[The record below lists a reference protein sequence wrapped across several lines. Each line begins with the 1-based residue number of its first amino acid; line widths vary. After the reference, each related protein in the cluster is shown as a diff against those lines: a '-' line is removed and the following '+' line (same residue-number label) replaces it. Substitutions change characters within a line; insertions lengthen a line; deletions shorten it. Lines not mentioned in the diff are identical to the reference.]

1 MYLCL
6 TNYWKNEICSIFAI
20 AMKWNKISRY
30 ILLFS
35 CFLTK
40 TTAQNITVDD
50 TYSAQQLVHDV
61 LINSP
66 CANVE
71 NFTVN
76 GDTFSPGAQSY
87 GFFNSNSSSF
97 PFTNGI
103 VLSTARANRSP
114 GPNDNLISEGSTSW
128 SGDADLEQALGIS
141 NTVNAT
147 ILEFDFTPLTNQISF
162 DYIFA
167 SEEYH
172 GTAPCRYSDGFAFLL
187 KPIGASTS
195 YTNLAV
201 IPNTTSPVLVTSVHP
216 LINGGCAA
224 QNENYFGG
232 YNGMSAPINFN
243 GQTTI
248 LTAKSAVIPLVKYH
262 IKLVIADHENIQYDS
277 AIFLGGGSFKV
288 GADLGPD
295 KLIALGNPICY
306 GATYP
311 LNATQSGTNTYK
323 WYKNNVLL
331 PLETNPILN
340 VTSNGI
346 YKVEIALGATTCIA
360 TSAVTIEFASQLN
373 PTAAT
378 LFQCDDNNDGTTIY
392 NLSKA
397 NPIILAND
405 TSLLTPV
412 YYENQTDANP
422 IANPTTFQ
430 TSTPKTIYA
439 LVKNALGCSAFIDVQ
454 LKISTNTIA
463 PQNPIVICDA
473 DSVQDGKF
481 HFDLNAT
488 ATPSILLGLP
498 PGLIVQYYAS
508 ANEALTDNNSL
519 PNDFYNT
526 MPNQQII
533 WAKAINGTECYG
545 LIPIVLKI
553 NTFTAP
559 NFEDE
564 TRFLCDGHPINLS
577 VILGYSSYL
586 WDNVSHAVTNEI
598 SVAAAS
604 DYSVTV
610 TDANGCKDVKK
621 FIVTSSG
628 KATITNVTIDD
639 FEGGNNSVLINYTGI
654 GTNYEFSL
662 DGIHFQDS
670 PYFTNIIS
678 GEYTI
683 TINDKNGCEPTSAS
697 IFVLDYPKFF
707 TPNNDGVNDV
717 WKIPLLNFHPK
728 SIIIIFD
735 RYGKLVYSCSGN
747 GLAWDGKLN
756 AIPLPASD
764 YWFVIYLENNK
775 IIRGHFALKR

>member
-1 MYLCL
+1 
-6 TNYWKNEICSIFAI
+6 
-20 AMKWNKISRY
+20 MKWNKISLY

-35 CFLTK
+35 CFITK
-40 TTAQNITVDD
+40 TIAQNITVDD
-50 TYSAQQLVHDV
+50 TYTAQQLVHDV

-76 GDTFSPGAQSY
+76 GDTFSSGAQSY
-87 GFFNSNSSSF
+87 GFFNGNSSSF
-97 PFTNGI
+97 PFASGV

-114 GPNDNLISEGSTSW
+114 GPNNNLIDEGNTAW
-128 SGDADLEQALGIS
+128 LGDIDLEQALGIS
-141 NTVNAT
+141 NTFNAT
-147 ILEFDFTPLTNQISF
+147 VLEFDFTPLTNQINF

-167 SEEYH
+167 SEEYQ

-187 KPIGASTS
+187 KPFGSSTP

-201 IPNTTSPVLVTSVHP
+201 IPNTTTPVLVTSVHP
-216 LINGGCAA
+216 IIIGGCAA
-224 QNENYFGG
+224 KNETYFGG
-232 YNGMSAPINFN
+232 YNGVNAPINFN

-248 LTAKSAVIPLVKYH
+248 LTAKSAVTPNVKYH
-262 IKLVIADHENIQYDS
+262 IKLVIADHENIRYDS
-277 AIFLGGGSFKV
+277 AIFLSGGSFRV

-331 PLETNPILN
+331 PTETNPILN

-346 YKVEIALGATTCIA
+346 YKVEIALGATACIA
-360 TSAVTIEFASQLN
+360 TSEVTIEFAPPLN

-392 NLSKA
+392 NLTKA
-397 NPIILAND
+397 NPLILAND
-405 TSLLTPV
+405 SSLLPPV
-412 YYENQTDANP
+412 YYENQSDANP
-422 IANPTTFQ
+422 IANPTAFQ

-454 LKISTNTIA
+454 LKISNNTIA
-463 PQNPIVICDA
+463 PQSPIVTCDD
-473 DSVQDGKF
+473 DSVQDGLF
-481 HFDLNAT
+481 HFDLNST

-498 PGLIVQYYAS
+498 LGLIIKYYAT
-508 ANEALTDNNSL
+508 ANEALTDNNVL

-526 MPNQQII
+526 VPNQQII

-545 LIPIVLKI
+545 LIPITLQI

-559 NFEDE
+559 NFGDE
-564 TRFLCDGHPINLS
+564 IRFLCDGHTINLA
-577 VILGYSSYL
+577 VPTGFSSYL
-586 WDNVSHAVTNEI
+586 WDNTSHSITNEI
-598 SVAAAS
+598 SVSTAN
-604 DYSVTV
+604 DYTVTV
-610 TDANGCKDVKK
+610 TDSKGCKGAKK

-628 KATITNVTIDD
+628 KATITSVTIDD
-639 FEGGNNSVLINYTGI
+639 FEGGDNSVLINYSGI
-654 GTNYEFSL
+654 GSNYEFSL

-670 PYFTNIIS
+670 PYFTNVIS

-683 TINDKNGCEPTSAS
+683 TINDKNGCEPTTA
-697 IFVLDYPKFF
+697 IIYVLDYPKFF

-717 WKIPLLNFHPK
+717 WKIPFLNFHPK
-728 SIIIIFD
+728 SFITIFD
-735 RYGKLVYSCSGN
+735 RYGKLVYSFYGN
-747 GLAWDGKLN
+747 GLGWDGKLN
-756 AIPLPASD
+756 TIPLPATD
-764 YWFVIYLENNK
+764 YWFVINIDNNK
-775 IIRGHFALKR
+775 IVRGHFALKR